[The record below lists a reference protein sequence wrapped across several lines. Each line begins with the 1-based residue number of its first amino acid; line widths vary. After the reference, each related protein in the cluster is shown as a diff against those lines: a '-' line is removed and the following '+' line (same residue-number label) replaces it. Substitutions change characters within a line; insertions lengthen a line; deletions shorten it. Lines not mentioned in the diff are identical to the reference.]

1 MEHSSHVMLYVSG
14 GVDIYVIKNE
24 IDEAPETGKVG
35 GGVGRMEGDQIG
47 TQIVTDVE
55 GADRRG
61 KEQDLKKES
70 LGGGSISTVLVKTE
84 NVEDDDDEEEEED
97 DSDENDDDEE
107 EEEEEEEND
116 DGNDN
121 EMNNKRRKILPCN
134 SSETELGETKKFKED
149 INEKPE
155 VV

>member
-1 MEHSSHVMLYVSG
+1 MFSG

-47 TQIVTDVE
+47 TQMGIDVE
-55 GADRRG
+55 GTDRRG
-61 KEQDLKKES
+61 NEQDLKKES
-70 LGGGSISTVLVKTE
+70 LGGGSISTVIVKTE
-84 NVEDDDDEEEEED
+84 NVEDDEDDGDD

-121 EMNNKRRKILPCN
+121 EMNDKRRKNLPCN

>member
-1 MEHSSHVMLYVSG
+1 MSCFMFSG

-47 TQIVTDVE
+47 TQIGTDVE

-61 KEQDLKKES
+61 NEQDLKKES

-84 NVEDDDDEEEEED
+84 NVEDDDDEEEEEEEDD
-97 DSDENDDDEE
+97 DSEENDD

-116 DGNDN
+116 DGNGN
-121 EMNNKRRKILPCN
+121 EMNDKRRKNLPCN

-149 INEKPE
+149 INEKSE
-155 VV
+155 DV